1 MGSRLD
7 DLPRYS
13 SRAYDMPAARFNQV
27 RLALLRLHEPIRFG
41 LPGLRSLE
49 MILEHDAWVCVDA
62 ALNDFPVLAW
72 VEFETAGRGAL
83 HAPVACKLYTY
94 HAHASMIES
103 RVLQAIGDYVDA
115 QLHPPSPPAAGA

>member
-13 SRAYDMPAARFNQV
+13 SRAYDMPAACFNQV
-27 RLALLRLHEPIRFG
+27 RLALLRLNGPIRFA

-49 MILEHDAWVCVDA
+49 MILEYDAWICVDS

-72 VEFETAGRGAL
+72 VEFETSGRQAL
-83 HAPVACKLYTY
+83 HAPVPCKLYTY
-94 HAHASMIES
+94 HAHANMIES
-103 RVLQAIGDYVDA
+103 RVLQAVRDFVDA
-115 QLHPPSPPAAGA
+115 QLHPSAPAAEH